1 MTHYDVAVV
10 GLGAMGSSALRHL
23 ALRGRRVIGLERATP
38 GHAGGSSHGESR
50 IIRLAYF
57 EHPSYVPLVRR
68 AYEGWRALERA
79 SGRTILTVTGI
90 LEAGTPGSE
99 IVEGSLASSRLHD
112 IPHEQLSAR
121 AISQRFPAF
130 TLPDGWEGVFQPDA
144 GILRPEL
151 AISLQVE
158 AAVAAGAEI
167 RTDAV
172 VRAIEPRGG
181 GVRVTLA
188 DGSAIQ
194 AGSAIVAAGPWIAE
208 LVPELAPALTLTR
221 QVMAWFKPVQ
231 PALTTTAA
239 FPVFLLQTETDA
251 VYGFPDFAGTGVK
264 AASHQPG
271 RRLASAGD
279 ARQDA
284 TLAEVRPIQ
293 AVLER
298 CIPAAAGPVAAM
310 RTCIYTHAPDEDFI
324 VDLHPR
330 HPEIVIA
337 SACSGHGFKFAS
349 IMGEALADLAVSGST
364 DLDISRF
371 RMARLGDVDFTDRQ
385 GVVPSI
391 QP

>member
-1 MTHYDVAVV
+1 M
-10 GLGAMGSSALRHL
+10 
-23 ALRGRRVIGLERATP
+23 
-38 GHAGGSSHGESR
+38 
-50 IIRLAYF
+50 
-57 EHPSYVPLVRR
+57 
-68 AYEGWRALERA
+68 
-79 SGRTILTVTGI
+79 
-90 LEAGTPGSE
+90 
-99 IVEGSLASSRLHD
+99 
-112 IPHEQLSAR
+112 
-121 AISQRFPAF
+121 
-130 TLPDGWEGVFQPDA
+130 FQPDA